1 MDQSNPL
8 SMVSVRMSIGVGFT
22 TVCGPSGVSDT
33 ESTSM
38 FHVRTGSQLLETVA
52 SISNF
57 LGVLR
62 NH

>member
-1 MDQSNPL
+1 
-8 SMVSVRMSIGVGFT
+8 MVSVRMSIGVGFT